1 MSSVLKISNIYI
13 LFFTNIFTYIK
24 LILHI
29 DRLTLEIKQI
39 LMT

>member
-13 LFFTNIFTYIK
+13 LFFTNISTYIK

-29 DRLTLEIKQI
+29 DRSTLEIKQI